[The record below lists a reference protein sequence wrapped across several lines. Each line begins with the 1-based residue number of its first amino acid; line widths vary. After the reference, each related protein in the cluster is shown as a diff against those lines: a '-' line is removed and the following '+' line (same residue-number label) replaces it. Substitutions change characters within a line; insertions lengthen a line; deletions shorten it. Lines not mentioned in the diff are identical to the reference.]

1 LNASL
6 KEWAVKL
13 ATFADERGAS
23 LVETL
28 VTLAIVAVVLTAF
41 LAALSVG
48 SFGVSVVRQ
57 RVTAENLARAQ
68 LEHTKNYTYTA
79 GATSY
84 PIIEHRE
91 DYPITIDI
99 SYWDPGTGEFVSDP
113 AVDDGACGMQ
123 WITITISYHG
133 EPIFRALDY
142 KLSR

>member
-1 LNASL
+1 M
-6 KEWAVKL
+6 KL
-13 ATFADERGAS
+13 VAWADERGMS

-28 VTLAIVAVVLTAF
+28 VTLAIVAIVLTGF
-41 LAALSVG
+41 LVALSVG
-48 SFGVSVVRQ
+48 SFGVSVVSQ

-68 LEHTKNYTYTA
+68 LEYTKNYTYTA

-99 SYWDPGTGEFVSDP
+99 SYWNSGTGEFVSEP
-113 AVDDGACGMQ
+113 GVDDGACGMQ
-123 WITITISYHG
+123 FITITVSYHG